1 MSDPD
6 RHPGAPLLEVDELLK
21 NYGDL
26 RAVDE
31 LSFTVHE
38 GEFFTLLGPSGCGKT
53 TTLMAIAG
61 LQAADGGAIRLN
73 GEDITTRA
81 PEHRGMGVVFQNYA
95 LFPHMTVLQN
105 VMYPLARRGVPR
117 AEAARRAR
125 DALALV
131 QLVDHDFSLPTEI
144 SGGQAQRVA
153 LARALVFEPA
163 MLLMDEPLGALDR
176 RLRQHLQF
184 ELRSIQARVNTTVIY
199 VTHDQEEALVLSDR
213 VAIMRDGRFEQLGD
227 PATVYEEPVNSFVAN
242 FLGDSNQ
249 VEVTPVGRNGS
260 AQIVEPVGH
269 PGVRF
274 EVSSNGSTSGQAL
287 LTLRPEAVA
296 IGEGPA
302 PAGHDHCEAEVE
314 DIAFL
319 GDHARV
325 QLRAFGTTWWVRL
338 ETSAFKAHA
347 IQAGQR
353 VSLHWD
359 RASARLLRP

>member
-1 MSDPD
+1 MSAAADP
-6 RHPGAPLLEVDELLK
+6 GPLLEVEGLVK
-21 NYGDL
+21 TYGDR
-26 RAVDE
+26 RAVDT
-31 LSFTVHE
+31 LTFSVNE

-61 LQAADGGAIRLN
+61 LQAIDHGVIRVN
-73 GEDITTRA
+73 GQEISKQP
-81 PEHRGMGVVFQNYA
+81 PERRGMGVVFQSYA
-95 LFPHMTVLQN
+95 LFPHMSVLQN

-117 AEAARRAR
+117 GEAGDRAR
-125 DALALV
+125 AALELVRLVGHDSALP
-131 QLVDHDFSLPTEI
+131 SEI

-163 MLLMDEPLGALDR
+163 VLLMDEPLGALDR

-213 VAIMRDGRFEQLGD
+213 VAIMRDGRFEQVGD
-227 PATVYEEPVNSFVAN
+227 PATVYERPVNSFVAN

-249 VEVTPVGRNGS
+249 VEVRVVDRNGRT
-260 AQIVEPVGH
+260 QIVEPVGH

-274 EVSSNGSTSGQAL
+274 HVAMNGSSSDAGL
-287 LTLRPEAVA
+287 LTLRPEAVGLGA
-296 IGEGPA
+296 EAP
-302 PAGHDHCEAEVE
+302 PAGHDRCEGEVQ

-325 QLRAFGTTWWVRL
+325 QVRAFGTTWWVRL
-338 ETSAFKAHA
+338 ETTEFKARA
-347 IQAGQR
+347 VQPGQR
-353 VSLHWD
+353 VGLHWD
-359 RASARLLRP
+359 RTDARLLEPS